1 MAKKI
6 TIEIDLS
13 GRNRDSHG
21 DVESTPK
28 ISVSSHGLDTAK
40 ESLMLGEIHN
50 ALIEILNPQPINA

>member
-28 ISVSSHGLDTAK
+28 ISVSANGLSTAE
-40 ESLMLGEIHN
+40 ESNMLGEIHS
-50 ALIEILNPQPINA
+50 ALIGILNPQPVNA

>member
-1 MAKKI
+1 MSKKI

-28 ISVSSHGLDTAK
+28 ISLSSNGLDSAK
-40 ESLMLGEIHN
+40 ESAMLGQIHS
-50 ALIEILNPQPINA
+50 ALIEILNPQPTIS